1 MANLITLN
9 QYKQAKG
16 LTGDKEDSKLNF
28 LIPSVSQLIKTY
40 CHNSF
45 VDYVDEPYEEYFT
58 IDYPEINIVQ
68 LSQSPIL
75 EIETVRERYYDEA
88 AYTVLDTTYYRVDRK
103 SDTLKKTLGSWPVG
117 TESIQ
122 VSYTAGYEELPVDLY
137 LAAIDLVS
145 YYLKEE
151 YRTNKTI
158 QGTSQHT
165 PAGTTM
171 RQDIGFPDHIRRVLD
186 LYRHFD

>member
-1 MANLITLN
+1 MANLITLD

-16 LTGDKEDSKLNF
+16 LIGDKEDSKLSF

-45 VDYVDEPYEEYFT
+45 VDYVDEPYEEFFT
-58 IDYPEINIVQ
+58 VETPFEKSLQ
-68 LSQSPIL
+68 LSQSPTIEIDKVFIRDMDEGIYNIL
-75 EIETVRERYYDEA
+75 DSSEYI
-88 AYTVLDTTYYRVDRK
+88 LNRK
-103 SDTLKKTLGSWPVG
+103 ADIITKKSGNWPLG
-117 TESIQ
+117 TESVQ
-122 VSYTAGYEELPVDLY
+122 VLYMAGYEELPVDIY

-151 YRTNKTI
+151 YRTTKVI

-165 PAGTTM
+165 PSGTTM

-186 LYRHFD
+186 MYRHFD